1 MSPDPTGLAAR
12 RAPRAGARRR
22 RQALT
27 VVLGLVILLTGCSG
41 DSSPSADQAST
52 PTTVPGAVETPTY
65 VDPAIPISSPVG
77 REFAIMLPA
86 DPGSGWRWILS
97 PIDNTRLIAL
107 GSHFSDDAQLLVEA
121 ETATTT
127 TTGVTTTVGTG
138 AKDSTAT
145 TEAVSVLPLVQIISF
160 AGRAVG
166 PAALTFQYSQIAGTP
181 QDKNRVLTFSVE
193 IVPSTTPPTN
203 R

>member
-1 MSPDPTGLAAR
+1 
-12 RAPRAGARRR
+12 
-22 RQALT
+22 
-27 VVLGLVILLTGCSG
+27 
-41 DSSPSADQAST
+41 
-52 PTTVPGAVETPTY
+52 
-65 VDPAIPISSPVG
+65 
-77 REFAIMLPA
+77 MLPA
-86 DPGSGWRWILS
+86 DPGSGWRWVLS
-97 PIDNTRLIAL
+97 PIDNNRLIAL

-127 TTGVTTTVGTG
+127 TTRVTTTVGTG
-138 AKDSTAT
+138 AKDSTTT

-166 PAALTFQYSQIAGTP
+166 SAALTFQYSQIAGTP